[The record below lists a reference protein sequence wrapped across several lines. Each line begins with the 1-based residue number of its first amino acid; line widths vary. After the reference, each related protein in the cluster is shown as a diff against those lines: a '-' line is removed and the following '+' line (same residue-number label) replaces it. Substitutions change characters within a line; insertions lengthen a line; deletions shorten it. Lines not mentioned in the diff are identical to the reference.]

1 MEDSADSS
9 KGLLLFSALG
19 AAVWL
24 YHNNRRH
31 KAPQLVQYEGG
42 CHCEAVK
49 FRVLAPYH
57 LTVWNCDCSICL
69 MKKNAHF
76 VVPAQNFTLISG
88 ENDLSS
94 YRFNTRKAKHL
105 FCKHCGVQSYYVRF
119 CATGI
124 YLFACN
130 ALRRQVPRSNPDGVG
145 VTLACVRGVKVRLT
159 LARFNRSMNS
169 PNVYIFQS
177 YEVKDFNGQNW
188 ENFIGDSGIQKHSK
202 QA

>member
-1 MEDSADSS
+1 
-9 KGLLLFSALG
+9 
-19 AAVWL
+19 
-24 YHNNRRH
+24 
-31 KAPQLVQYEGG
+31 PQLVQYEGG

-88 ENDLSS
+88 ENDLTS

-105 FCKHCGVQSYYVRF
+105 FCKHCGVQSYYV
-119 CATGI
+119 
-124 YLFACN
+124 
-130 ALRRQVPRSNPDGVG
+130 PRSNPDGVG
-145 VTLACVRGVKVRLT
+145 VTLACVRGVK
-159 LARFNRSMNS
+159 
-169 PNVYIFQS
+169 S